1 MSKTSTSSFS
11 AVITALRFPLI
22 IMVVA
27 IHLISD
33 KLTLPQWG
41 APNCLYIY
49 VSEFLSHSLPRI
61 AVPMFF
67 FISGYYAFYKK
78 DWSQRSIWMV
88 ELKKRVKTLL
98 IPYLLWNSIYLVI
111 LLAKTQVGLRFGFS
125 ASDPFY
131 ITSVAQLL
139 SYYWWDVIVYPLW
152 YIRDLMVLCAL
163 GPILYQLLTWTRGYI
178 LLPLLVLFLIGW
190 ECGVAG
196 FGTVSFFCFMLGGQL
211 GTKQIDPLEV
221 IQRVKYLA
229 GGIAIGTVFA
239 LPLLSE
245 WAGYIVVHNIYI
257 LTGSA
262 SALLVMQYI
271 GRRSPEGIQRL
282 SNLNKYVFFI
292 YAVHTVLLVNWAR
305 GIVFRIPFL
314 SEEGSGAVLGYLLIG
329 GLTLAFSFVSYAIIK
344 KIAPRTLA
352 VLSGGR

>member
-1 MSKTSTSSFS
+1 MSKPSTSSFS

-41 APNCLYIY
+41 APNWLYIY

-78 DWSQRSIWMV
+78 DWSQRSIWTV

-111 LLAKTQVGLRFGFS
+111 LLAKTQVGLRLGFG

-131 ITSVAQLL
+131 ITSFTQLL

-163 GPILYQLLTWTRGYI
+163 GPILYQILSWTRGYI

-190 ECGVAG
+190 
-196 FGTVSFFCFMLGGQL
+196 
-211 GTKQIDPLEV
+211 
-221 IQRVKYLA
+221 
-229 GGIAIGTVFA
+229 
-239 LPLLSE
+239 
-245 WAGYIVVHNIYI
+245 
-257 LTGSA
+257 
-262 SALLVMQYI
+262 
-271 GRRSPEGIQRL
+271 
-282 SNLNKYVFFI
+282 
-292 YAVHTVLLVNWAR
+292 
-305 GIVFRIPFL
+305 
-314 SEEGSGAVLGYLLIG
+314 
-329 GLTLAFSFVSYAIIK
+329 
-344 KIAPRTLA
+344 
-352 VLSGGR
+352 

>member
-41 APNCLYIY
+41 APNWLYIY

-78 DWSQRSIWMV
+78 DWSQRSIWTV

-111 LLAKTQVGLRFGFS
+111 LLAKTQMGLRLGFG

-131 ITSVAQLL
+131 IMSFTQLL
-139 SYYWWDVIVYPLW
+139 SYYWGGCHRLPTLVYP
-152 YIRDLMVLCAL
+152 RSDCAL
-163 GPILYQLLTWTRGYI
+163 RFGPH
-178 LLPLLVLFLIGW
+178 PL
-190 ECGVAG
+190 
-196 FGTVSFFCFMLGGQL
+196 
-211 GTKQIDPLEV
+211 
-221 IQRVKYLA
+221 
-229 GGIAIGTVFA
+229 
-239 LPLLSE
+239 
-245 WAGYIVVHNIYI
+245 
-257 LTGSA
+257 SA
-262 SALLVMQYI
+262 
-271 GRRSPEGIQRL
+271 
-282 SNLNKYVFFI
+282 
-292 YAVHTVLLVNWAR
+292 
-305 GIVFRIPFL
+305 PFL
-314 SEEGSGAVLGYLLIG
+314 D
-329 GLTLAFSFVSYAIIK
+329 
-344 KIAPRTLA
+344 
-352 VLSGGR
+352 

>member
-41 APNCLYIY
+41 APNWLYIY

-78 DWSQRSIWMV
+78 DWSQRSIWTV

-111 LLAKTQVGLRFGFS
+111 LLAKTQVEVRFGFS

-131 ITSVAQLL
+131 ITSFTQLL
-139 SYYWWDVIVYPLW
+139 SYYWGDVIVYPLW

-163 GPILYQLLTWTRGYI
+163 SPILYQILSWTRGYI

-229 GGIAIGTVFA
+229 GVIAIGTVFT
-239 LPLLSE
+239 LPLLSG

-262 SALLVMQYI
+262 SALLLMQYI
-271 GRRSPEGIQRL
+271 GRRSPEIIKRL

-305 GIVFRIPFL
+305 GIVFRVPFL
-314 SEEGSGAVLGYLLIG
+314 SEDGSGAVLGYLLIG
-329 GLTLAFSFVSYAIIK
+329 VLTLAFSFVSYVIIK

-352 VLSGGR
+352 ILSGGR

>member
-1 MSKTSTSSFS
+1 MSKPSTSSFS

-41 APNCLYIY
+41 APNWLYIY

-78 DWSQRSIWMV
+78 DWSQRSIWTV

-111 LLAKTQVGLRFGFS
+111 LLAKTQVGLRLGVG

-131 ITSVAQLL
+131 ITSFTQLL
-139 SYYWWDVIVYPLW
+139 SYYWGDVIVYPLW

-163 GPILYQLLTWTRGYI
+163 GPILYQLLSWTRGYTPS
-178 LLPLLVLFLIGW
+178 LARPLPHRMGVRSRGLRYGLVL
-190 ECGVAG
+190 
-196 FGTVSFFCFMLGGQL
+196 
-211 GTKQIDPLEV
+211 
-221 IQRVKYLA
+221 
-229 GGIAIGTVFA
+229 
-239 LPLLSE
+239 LL
-245 WAGYIVVHNIYI
+245 Y
-257 LTGSA
+257 
-262 SALLVMQYI
+262 
-271 GRRSPEGIQRL
+271 
-282 SNLNKYVFFI
+282 
-292 YAVHTVLLVNWAR
+292 AR
-305 GIVFRIPFL
+305 GAARHK
-314 SEEGSGAVLGYLLIG
+314 AN
-329 GLTLAFSFVSYAIIK
+329 
-344 KIAPRTLA
+344 
-352 VLSGGR
+352 

>member
-131 ITSVAQLL
+131 ITSVTQLL

-163 GPILYQLLTWTRGYI
+163 GPILYQLLTWTSGLEAI
-178 LLPLLVLFLIGW
+178 S
-190 ECGVAG
+190 
-196 FGTVSFFCFMLGGQL
+196 SFRC
-211 GTKQIDPLEV
+211 
-221 IQRVKYLA
+221 
-229 GGIAIGTVFA
+229 
-239 LPLLSE
+239 S
-245 WAGYIVVHNIYI
+245 
-257 LTGSA
+257 S
-262 SALLVMQYI
+262 S
-271 GRRSPEGIQRL
+271 S
-282 SNLNKYVFFI
+282 S
-292 YAVHTVLLVNWAR
+292 
-305 GIVFRIPFL
+305 
-314 SEEGSGAVLGYLLIG
+314 
-329 GLTLAFSFVSYAIIK
+329 
-344 KIAPRTLA
+344 
-352 VLSGGR
+352 

>member
-33 KLTLPQWG
+33 KITLPQWG
-41 APNCLYIY
+41 TSSWLYTY

-78 DWSQRSIWMV
+78 DWSQRPIWTV
-88 ELKKRVKTLL
+88 ELKKRVNTLL

-111 LLAKTQVGLRFGFS
+111 LLAKTQVGLRLGFG

-131 ITSVAQLL
+131 ITSFTQLL
-139 SYYWWDVIVYPLW
+139 SYYWGDVIVYPLW
-152 YIRDLMVLCAL
+152 YIRDLIVLCAL
-163 GPILYQLLTWTRGYI
+163 GPILYQILSWTRGYI

-196 FGTVSFFCFMLGGQL
+196 FGTVSFFCFMLSGQL

-229 GGIAIGTVFA
+229 GDCYRDG
-239 LPLLSE
+239 LCP
-245 WAGYIVVHNIYI
+245 
-257 LTGSA
+257 A
-262 SALLVMQYI
+262 STQWM
-271 GRRSPEGIQRL
+271 GRLHRRTQHLYPHRL
-282 SNLNKYVFFI
+282 SI
-292 YAVHTVLLVNWAR
+292 SSPRDAVYRAQK
-305 GIVFRIPFL
+305 
-314 SEEGSGAVLGYLLIG
+314 S
-329 GLTLAFSFVSYAIIK
+329 
-344 KIAPRTLA
+344 
-352 VLSGGR
+352 

>member
-41 APNCLYIY
+41 APNWLYIY

-78 DWSQRSIWMV
+78 DWSQRSIWTV

-111 LLAKTQVGLRFGFS
+111 LLAKTQVGLRLGVG

-131 ITSVAQLL
+131 ITSFTQLL
-139 SYYWWDVIVYPLW
+139 SYYWGDVIVYPLW

-163 GPILYQLLTWTRGYI
+163 GPILYQLLSWTRGYI

-211 GTKQIDPLEV
+211 GTKQIDPLEA
-221 IQRVKYLA
+221 IQRVAAGENVLA
-229 GGIAIGTVFA
+229 PDVTRTLITVATDAPAAGDPSARALVAALTEREREVAVLMTQGLTNNQIGTR
-239 LPLLSE
+239 LHLSLASVKSHLTSLFVKLGVDNRVSAAMIIRD
-245 WAGYIVVHNIYI
+245 AG
-257 LTGSA
+257 L
-262 SALLVMQYI
+262 
-271 GRRSPEGIQRL
+271 
-282 SNLNKYVFFI
+282 
-292 YAVHTVLLVNWAR
+292 
-305 GIVFRIPFL
+305 
-314 SEEGSGAVLGYLLIG
+314 
-329 GLTLAFSFVSYAIIK
+329 
-344 KIAPRTLA
+344 
-352 VLSGGR
+352 